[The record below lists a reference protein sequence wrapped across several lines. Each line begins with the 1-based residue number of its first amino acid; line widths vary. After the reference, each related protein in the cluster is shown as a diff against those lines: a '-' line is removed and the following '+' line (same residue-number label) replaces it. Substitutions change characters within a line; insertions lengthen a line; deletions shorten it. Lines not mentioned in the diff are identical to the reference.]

1 MNTAT
6 GPYMAQEEPQMWH
19 HHGASGHAMFHN
31 EFADFV
37 HTGIPS
43 IQQPI
48 PETENHLP
56 SPPITVSGSDM
67 SSPGGQNGNI
77 TPPQQLI
84 QCNIR
89 PPPARS
95 PYEWIKKTSYQTQP
109 TPGKTRT
116 KDKYR
121 VVYTD
126 HQRLELEKEFTFVN
140 KYITIRRKSELA
152 ATLGLSERQVKIWFQ
167 NRRAKE
173 RKQTKKRIEEK
184 THLDIYNNLAPT
196 LQPQDPIDHN
206 SVISN
211 IPQSS
216 HMMQRFLHEEEMK
229 SESN

>member
-1 MNTAT
+1 M
-6 GPYMAQEEPQMWH
+6 
-19 HHGASGHAMFHN
+19 
-31 EFADFV
+31 
-37 HTGIPS
+37 HTLS
-43 IQQPI
+43 
-48 PETENHLP
+48 
-56 SPPITVSGSDM
+56 
-67 SSPGGQNGNI
+67 
-77 TPPQQLI
+77 
-84 QCNIR
+84 
-89 PPPARS
+89 
-95 PYEWIKKTSYQTQP
+95 
-109 TPGKTRT
+109 GKTRT